1 MFEKMLI
8 LSKKIDAPVQK
19 RQKRSDTY
27 IYKDHIQ
34 VAIVRRTNLLVYLYM
49 CIYSAVADES
59 H

>member
-1 MFEKMLI
+1 MGRFSRLRERHVFLFEKMII

-34 VAIVRRTNLLVYLYM
+34 VAIVR
-49 CIYSAVADES
+49 C
-59 H
+59 